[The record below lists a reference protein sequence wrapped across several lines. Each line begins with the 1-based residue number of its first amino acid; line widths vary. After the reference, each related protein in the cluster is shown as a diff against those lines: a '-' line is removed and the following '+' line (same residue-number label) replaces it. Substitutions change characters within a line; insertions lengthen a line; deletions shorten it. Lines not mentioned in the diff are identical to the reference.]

1 MKTAVPRGAAL
12 LSGFALCAVLA
23 ARPAPAADYF
33 ASYKLAPATP
43 ALDLG
48 IQPLGYP
55 AAVISSVM
63 ARDRLLRS
71 ALAAAGHPLDLHA
84 FHRGADMLALLGSG
98 RLEAGLLGDMPAI
111 LAASVGDIWVV
122 GLVKQSSTSVV
133 ASGDSQVHGLAGK
146 RIGYV
151 PASSAHYTLLQ
162 GLASAGLG
170 ERDVALV
177 PLAAADM
184 PEALARREIDAFAA
198 WEPAPSLALSG
209 KARNRVV
216 FRGLSTDY
224 FVIGRAFEQRA
235 PDAARLLVAG
245 FVRALEWLRRSQKNA
260 ESAARW
266 AQADGAAFSGRAPAL
281 AVARIVEITRRDL
294 LDVPSAPVIAFDP
307 GGPTLLKNE
316 FEFLR
321 RLGKLPPGGRWNQVA
336 AAFSYDGL
344 ARVLSEPRKFEIRV
358 FDYDQ

>member
-1 MKTAVPRGAAL
+1 MKTTVPGSAAL

-23 ARPAPAADYF
+23 WRPALAYDYF
-33 ASYKLAPATP
+33 ASSKPGPATA
-43 ALDLG
+43 ALDVG

-55 AAVISSVM
+55 AGVISSVM

-71 ALAAAGHPLDLHA
+71 ALAAAGHPLDLHP
-84 FHRGADMLALLGSG
+84 FRRGADMLALLGSG
-98 RLEAGLLGDMPAI
+98 HLEAGLLGDMPAI
-111 LAASVGDIWVV
+111 LAASVGNIWVV
-122 GLVKQSSTSVV
+122 GLVKQSSTAVV
-133 ASGDSQVHGLAGK
+133 ASGAPQVHGLAGK

-177 PLAAADM
+177 PLAADEMAA
-184 PEALARREIDAFAA
+184 ALARRDIDAFAA

-209 KARNRVV
+209 NARNRVV

-224 FVIGRAFEQRA
+224 FVIGRAFERRA
-235 PDAARLLVAG
+235 PEAARLLVAG
-245 FVRALEWLRRSQKNA
+245 FVRAIEWMRRSQKNA

-266 AQADGAAFSGRAPAL
+266 ALADGAAFSGRAPAL
-281 AVARIVEITRRDL
+281 SAARIAEITRRDL
-294 LDVPSAPVIAFDP
+294 LDVPSAPVIAFEP

-316 FEFLR
+316 FEFLH
-321 RLGKLPPGGRWNQVA
+321 RLRKLPPDGSWNQVA

-344 ARVLSEPRKFEIRV
+344 ARVLSEPRKFETRV